1 MAVTLSRKCGVVYR
15 IERAGNQWAVT
26 LSRKCGVVY
35 RIDRAVNHCGCYTE

>member
-1 MAVTLSRKCGVVYR
+1 MVLF
-15 IERAGNQWAVT
+15 IELKGQVISVAVT